1 MVSRMLCT
9 FQEDLVKEIKVE
21 MLKYSDL
28 DGHLIVGFPRDVA
41 QMETFESQARVEI
54 FSCTF

>member
-1 MVSRMLCT
+1 MHCT
-9 FQEDLVKEIKVE
+9 FQEDLVKEIKEE

-41 QMETFESQARVEI
+41 QMETFESKARVDLP
-54 FSCTF
+54 